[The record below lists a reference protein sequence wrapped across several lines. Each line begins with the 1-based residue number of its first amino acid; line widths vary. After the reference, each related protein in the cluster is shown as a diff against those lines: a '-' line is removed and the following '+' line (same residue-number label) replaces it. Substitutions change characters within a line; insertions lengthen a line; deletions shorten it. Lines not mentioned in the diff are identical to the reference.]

1 MTAPLLRAGVGD
13 RGWRWR
19 VTGYQFVSTWRLA
32 APVTT
37 VYEALA
43 RPDGWQAGWR
53 WFAHTEPLTTGDAY
67 GVGGRLRCVV
77 RSPLPYSLAFE
88 IERVAAEPPTTLTE
102 RVTGDLEGE
111 GRWEFAESGGQTV
124 VWHTWTVR
132 TTKPW
137 MNALAPV
144 AWPAFVWAH
153 HVVMRDGARAL
164 STGLAAPLLSVDSR
178 AARPEPSERLAV
190 VCAAVAGAVVVFGVR
205 RLVRRPR
212 P

>member
-1 MTAPLLRAGVGD
+1 M
-13 RGWRWR
+13 
-19 VTGYQFVSTWRLA
+19 TGYQFVSTWRLA
-32 APVTT
+32 APAAAVF
-37 VYEALA
+37 EALA
-43 RPDGWQAGWR
+43 RPDGWHAGWR
-53 WFAHTEPLTTGDAY
+53 WFAHTEPLTEGDAY

-77 RSPLPYSLAFE
+77 RSPLPYSLTFE
-88 IERVAAEPPTTLTE
+88 IERVAAEPPAMLHE

-111 GRWEFAESGGQTV
+111 GRWELAESRGQTV

-144 AWPAFVWAH
+144 ARPAFVWAH

-164 STGLAAPLLSVDSR
+164 STGLEASLLSADSR
-178 AARPEPSERLAV
+178 AVRPKLAERLALV
-190 VCAAVAGAVVVFGVR
+190 GAAVAGTVVVFGVR
-205 RLVRRPR
+205 RLVRRSR